1 MFASEIRKWLLTFE
15 VTIVAFDF
23 VYSLLN
29 IIATHFHQ
37 TYWNNLNTLYVNTA
51 VFISRFY
58 KYMVTI
64 TYTFPKPIRMQ
75 LWIFQFECYQKQVWS
90 IKHSFN
96 TSLYLIDD
104 ETKNEIYISDF

>member
-51 VFISRFY
+51 VFYFTILQVHGNNKLYIS
-58 KYMVTI
+58 KTN
-64 TYTFPKPIRMQ
+64 TYAIMNFSIRM
-75 LWIFQFECYQKQVWS
+75 LSKA
-90 IKHSFN
+90 
-96 TSLYLIDD
+96 SLVDQTFI
-104 ETKNEIYISDF
+104 

>member
-15 VTIVAFDF
+15 VTIVAVDF
-23 VYSLLN
+23 VYPLLN
-29 IIATHFHQ
+29 IIATHFYQ
-37 TYWNNLNTLYVNTA
+37 TYWNNLNTLYNNTA

-64 TYTFPKPIRMQ
+64 NYTFPQPIRMQ